1 MRVAWDAL
9 DLHINNKIEKPM
21 VEHSVAHS
29 RGIMGMKE
37 NESRTLFNTLLSDAS
52 QKQFVHVH
60 TWRPGDLIL
69 WNNRFISHRGHPWNS
84 QKYRRVIRRTTVGGD
99 CFDE

>member
-52 QKQFVHVH
+52 QKQFVCA
-60 TWRPGDLIL
+60 RGFKRGSLSLSQREL
-69 WNNRFISHRGHPWNS
+69 WGALSESPTHS
-84 QKYRRVIRRTTVGGD
+84 
-99 CFDE
+99 